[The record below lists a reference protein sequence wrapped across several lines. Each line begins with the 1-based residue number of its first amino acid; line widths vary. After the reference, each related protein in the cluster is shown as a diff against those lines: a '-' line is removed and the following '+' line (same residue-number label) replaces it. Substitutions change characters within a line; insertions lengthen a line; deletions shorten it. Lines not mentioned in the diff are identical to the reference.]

1 MSISLARAWGSP
13 GRVVL
18 GFGLALGSIL
28 SLSSSAWAQAP
39 TPAAA
44 ASQSATSGG
53 QGPRFPFVGPS
64 AAPPDSEG
72 AARDTSSLPPG
83 RSARC
88 RWDLRGVWESRGRQT
103 DPTAN
108 SYSGTLNVR
117 QYGNYLIV
125 ERSSDSLTYYGVCS
139 GDRVE
144 LDAYSG
150 DQFVGAY
157 TGTVSANGRR
167 AEGTW
172 VLYSPDYRAGYET
185 LSATATPTTR

>member
-1 MSISLARAWGSP
+1 MNTGLARAAWSL
-13 GRVVL
+13 GRV
-18 GFGLALGSIL
+18 GFGILIALGSL
-28 SLSSSAWAQAP
+28 GSLPGSAWAQAQSP
-39 TPAAA
+39 TAAGP
-44 ASQSATSGG
+44 SLGSGG
-53 QGPRFPFVGPS
+53 QGPRFPAVGPS

-72 AARDTSSLPPG
+72 APRDSSSLPAG

-88 RWDLRGVWESRGRQT
+88 RWDLRGVWDSRGRQT

-108 SYSGTLNVR
+108 NYSGTLNVR

-125 ERSSDSLTYYGVCS
+125 ERSGDSLTYYGVCS
-139 GDRVE
+139 GDRLE

-172 VLYSPDYRAGYET
+172 VLYSPEYRAGYET

>member
-1 MSISLARAWGSP
+1 
-13 GRVVL
+13 VL
-18 GFGLALGSIL
+18 GIVLALGSL
-28 SLSSSAWAQAP
+28 LCLSSSALAQQAP
-39 TPAAA
+39 TTAA
-44 ASQSATSGG
+44 ASGPSLSPGG

-64 AAPPDSEG
+64 APPPDSEG
-72 AARDTSSLPPG
+72 GARDASSLPPG
-83 RSARC
+83 RTARC
-88 RWDLRGVWESRGRQT
+88 RWDLRGVWDSRGRQT
-103 DPTAN
+103 DPTASN
-108 SYSGTLNVR
+108 YSGTLNVR

-144 LDAYSG
+144 LDAYNG